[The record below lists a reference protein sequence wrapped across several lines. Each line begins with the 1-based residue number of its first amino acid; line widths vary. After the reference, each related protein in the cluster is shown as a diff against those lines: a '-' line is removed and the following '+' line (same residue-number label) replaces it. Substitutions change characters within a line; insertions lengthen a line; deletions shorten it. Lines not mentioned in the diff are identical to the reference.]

1 MKKLEA
7 IKDKL
12 KIVFMGTPE
21 FAIPSLEMLLS
32 EGYDV
37 CAVFTK
43 PDKPQGRKR
52 IVTPPPVKVFAEEHN
67 IKVFQPEKLKTEE
80 TAKIFEELNPNLI
93 IVVAYGKIL
102 PANIINLP
110 KYGCINV
117 HGSLLPKYR
126 GAAPI
131 QWSIINGDATAG
143 ITTMFMDEGLD
154 TGDILLQD
162 KIFIN
167 GDETSG
173 ELKER
178 LSVIGGQLLI
188 KTIKE
193 LEQGNLT
200 RIKQNDEEATLSPPL
215 DKITGDI
222 DWNKNAQEI
231 HNLVRG
237 ANPWPIAHTLLRGKN
252 FKIYKSRISN
262 KYSSTPGRIISTN
275 PLIVGCGENTSLEL
289 LEVQIEG
296 KKRMTAENFSR
307 GYHLN
312 DKIQLGLNQIQLINE
327 VQI

>member
-1 MKKLEA
+1 MENEN

-43 PDKPQGRKR
+43 PDKPQGRKMV
-52 IVTPPPVKVFAEEHN
+52 VTPPPVKVFAEEHG

-80 TAKIFEELNPNLI
+80 TAKIFEKLNPNLI
-93 IVVAYGKIL
+93 VVVAYGKIL
-102 PANIINLP
+102 PSNIINLP

-178 LSVIGGQLLI
+178 LSVMGGQLLI
-188 KTIKE
+188 KTLKE
-193 LEQGNLT
+193 LEIGNLK

-215 DKITGDI
+215 DKITGKI
-222 DWNKNAQEI
+222 DWDKNAQEI
-231 HNLVRG
+231 HNLIRG

-262 KYSSTPGRIISTN
+262 RYSNSPGKIVSVN
-275 PLIVGCGENTSLEL
+275 PLIVGCGQHTSIEL

-307 GYHLN
+307 GYRLS
-312 DKIQLGLNQIQLINE
+312 DRTILGTNQIQLKD
-327 VQI
+327 